1 MLQFLHP
8 DSAPSGHSAK
18 MLARL
23 LILLFLMAMVPKD
36 APAQNVY
43 LHFWDVSN
51 STHETGSLPYSDG
64 KWTYTFSWADIV
76 SMFGSE
82 PNVSAGYLYVLPK
95 VDYSGTYIYYANSWV
110 AYETSGSSAY
120 FGAPEKNNYYDSRQ
134 NAGFKLPDNKENY
147 VYTITVD
154 DFNSS
159 AYTCRM
165 TISWAEKHYF
175 TLTYGNTN
183 LTSTSTDGNYTFTIP
198 QSAYSS
204 TGGLSFK
211 VGEATSSNAAIQTYY
226 GLSGSSTQAINGSYS
241 ATLSSGNETV
251 FSLAANLG
259 NEAPAGNIT
268 VTLNSST
275 GAFTVSYTT
284 VQDENNSAYY
294 VVSPQLSGGK
304 CIKTLRMQEARN
316 RVWVDKSLQGDG
328 KPNTSYW
335 NLNLKDDDLRNF
347 VDNSLIAD
355 GTQIQWWIQNG
366 AGTEFYYPTTDNF
379 PLGFETSDNKGEAI
393 GANAHYGKLED
404 QARSELGSATDNLY
418 YAFTKGADKSYT
430 FMLDK
435 YYDANEYSTKSNVML
450 VHNGSIVEGSGEA
463 AQGNNFNV
471 GDGYYLIGNYSNTRT
486 GYVTLDPS
494 SGSFRKLMTKYYYSK
509 GTAYTE
515 SQTKNDSIVYRASL
529 TKPDNGWGNLYL
541 MIAPK
546 GLIDKWSTLDNE
558 SYRWLWMIRPQV
570 ASQKFDSFDTK
581 NGFTLDVDSRCYQG
595 GLYQGNTDMAVW
607 TNNAITGDNMNQA
620 INPDLTELLSSL
632 GVTDIDDISSYDFS
646 FNVTTSTYRLVF
658 NKEIGPSG
666 DSKLVLRDYGDVKYN
681 GSTRAVKG
689 RTAGTT
695 NYRFFRTYH
704 ASVAYTCPDAVD
716 RFVVT
721 DITRDATTQL
731 TTITVKKIADTDYTI
746 SLNGTTTKYLPD
758 HTAMILAS
766 AMADD
771 ATLTDVAGTVTYDK
785 RDANTGLNSHSGTFT
800 EAQYSVS
807 KISSSTDEANKYTYK
822 GIVSDYFV
830 GTNEAM
836 PLTQSYPYTDPTDG
850 SAQTGYNYLF
860 SFYRHSKWSS
870 DGKDKDANEND
881 IFDLGFWVSNGNN
894 SIYENS
900 AYLHLPADLINK
912 NYIGTSYD
920 MGDVKTSAKKVPAV
934 FLKWDLGDDTV
945 TGITDIRGNTAQ
957 QDDAWYTVQGVRMA
971 KPAQHGVYIH
981 NGKKVIVK

>member
-1 MLQFLHP
+1 MVV
-8 DSAPSGHSAK
+8 
-18 MLARL
+18 
-23 LILLFLMAMVPKD
+23 VPKD
-36 APAQNVY
+36 ASAQNVY

-64 KWTYTFSWADIV
+64 KWTYSFSWSDIV
-76 SMFGSE
+76 AMFGSE
-82 PNVSAGYLYVLPK
+82 PNTSAGYLYVLPK
-95 VDYSGTYIYYANSWV
+95 VDYSGTYIYNAANWMS
-110 AYETSGSSAY
+110 YETASGTSAY
-120 FGAPEKNNYYDSRQ
+120 YGVKDKNSSYSAD
-134 NAGFKLPDNKENY
+134 AGIKLPDNKENY

-165 TISWAEKHYF
+165 TVSWAEKHYF
-175 TLTYGNTN
+175 TLTYGSTN
-183 LTSTSTDGNYTFTIP
+183 LTSASADGSYTFTIP

-204 TGGLSFK
+204 TDGLSFK
-211 VGEATSSNAAIQTYY
+211 VGEATSSSNATINTYY
-226 GLSGSSTQAINGSYS
+226 GLSGSSSQAINSSYS
-241 ATLSSGNETV
+241 ATLASNNETA
-251 FSLAANLG
+251 FTLAASLG
-259 NEAPAGNIT
+259 DAAPASNIK

-294 VVSPQLSGGK
+294 VVSPQLSGSK

-316 RVWVDKSLQGDG
+316 RVWIDKSLQGDG
-328 KPNTSYW
+328 KTNTSYW
-335 NLNLKDDDLRNF
+335 NLNLKDDDLKNF

-366 AGTEFYYPTTDNF
+366 AGTEFYYPSSNNA
-379 PLGFETSDNKGEAI
+379 LGFDGTDSKGTAI
-393 GANAHYGKLED
+393 GVNAYYGT
-404 QARSELGSATDNLY
+404 ATGQKHGQTDLPSTY
-418 YAFTKGADKSYT
+418 YTFAKGADKSYT

-435 YYDANEYSTKSNVML
+435 YNSASDVML

-494 SGSFRKLMTKYYYSK
+494 NDSFRKLMTKYYYSK

-546 GLIDKWSTLDNE
+546 GLIDKWSSLDND
-558 SYRWLWMIRPQV
+558 SYKWLWMIRPQV

-581 NGFTLDVDSRCYQG
+581 NSFTLDVDSRCYQG

-607 TNNAITGDNMNQA
+607 TNSAITGDNMNQA

-666 DSKLVLRDYGDVKYN
+666 DSKLILRDYGDVKYN
-681 GSTRAVKG
+681 GDTRAVSG
-689 RTAGTT
+689 RTAGDT

-704 ASVAYTCPDAVD
+704 ASVAYTCPTAVD

-731 TTITVKKIADTDYTI
+731 TTITVKKIADTDYTV

-785 RDANTGLNSHSGTFT
+785 RDASTGLNSHNGTFT

-807 KISSSTDEANKYTYK
+807 KISSSTDAADKYTYS
-822 GIVSDYFV
+822 GTVSDYFV
-830 GTNEAM
+830 GTNEAI
-836 PLTQSYPYTDPTDG
+836 PLTQSYSYTDPTDG

-870 DGKDKDANEND
+870 DGKDKDTNNND
-881 IFDLGFWVSNGNN
+881 IFDLGFWVSNGTN
-894 SIYENS
+894 STYENS

-920 MGDVKTSAKKVPAV
+920 MSDVKTSAKKVPAL
-934 FLKWDLGDDTV
+934 FLKWDLGDNTA
-945 TGITDIRGNTAQ
+945 TGITDLRGNSAQ
-957 QDDAWYTVQGVRMA
+957 QDDAWYTLQGMRMA
-971 KPAQHGVYIH
+971 KPTQHGVYIH